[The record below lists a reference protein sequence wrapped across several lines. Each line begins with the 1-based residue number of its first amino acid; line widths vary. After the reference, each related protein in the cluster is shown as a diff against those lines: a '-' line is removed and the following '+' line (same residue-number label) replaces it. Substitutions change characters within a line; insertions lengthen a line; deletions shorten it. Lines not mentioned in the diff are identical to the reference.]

1 MLKFTA
7 KYVAKG
13 VMSEP
18 IDDACLEVGE
28 CSFYINHV
36 FHVNDIFDAV
46 EIRKNC
52 YELYNCDR
60 HGISIHGS
68 TVRVYLSVEELISK
82 GILVEITDEQYRQI
96 ENCKMIEHELAL
108 SNYKVNI
115 MCETAHL
122 DYCTQMDI
130 DNYVSSIVENI
141 HAMGVHIRT
150 KFSIG

>member
-18 IDDACLEVGE
+18 IDDACIEVGE
-28 CSFYINHV
+28 CSFDINHV

-68 TVRVYLSVEELISK
+68 TVRVYLS
-82 GILVEITDEQYRQI
+82 
-96 ENCKMIEHELAL
+96 
-108 SNYKVNI
+108 
-115 MCETAHL
+115 
-122 DYCTQMDI
+122 
-130 DNYVSSIVENI
+130 
-141 HAMGVHIRT
+141 
-150 KFSIG
+150 